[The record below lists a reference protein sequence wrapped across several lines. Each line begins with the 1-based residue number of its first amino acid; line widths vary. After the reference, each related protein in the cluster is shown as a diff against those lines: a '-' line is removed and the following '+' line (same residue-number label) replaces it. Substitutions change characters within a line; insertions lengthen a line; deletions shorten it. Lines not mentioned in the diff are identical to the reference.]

1 VPTIA
6 RELQLTQASLE
17 ELGIS
22 RDVRQLVSRHFDV
35 PSGAEAALQAMI
47 LGPGTP
53 AHSPTDL
60 ALGLDW
66 GKNRL
71 GQTLCR
77 ISPEAW
83 MRLLRRS
90 MRRKLRTLLQEYH
103 HPHASA
109 AMKSRYRL
117 TFILDITT
125 LLKVGKM
132 LGLAGMFYSGMLHRP
147 AHSIEVVVLYAVV
160 GEGWLCLPLDLRIR
174 KPDPPKGA
182 PCLTGIELAKA
193 MLEDL
198 RRSLACRFLG
208 LEGHFLVA
216 DAWFDEHHLLRR
228 AKQMCLLPIV
238 QGKISFVFEGLVQG
252 IPFEGSAED
261 LLERSDWRW
270 KCSPQCPTI
279 PYVRLLLRNPTFG
292 KVVVVLRKL
301 PTKEK
306 PDYLIGLDLSVTAP
320 RMLRAYRRRPWIETF
335 FEVCKATLRIEHF
348 KFRSLG
354 GIYGVVALRFLS
366 FVVFDY
372 AGRRLSHGHLTG
384 GQIVRTLRYHGTLW
398 LKQLLES
405 KALSQ
410 LTTSQTKAA

>member
-1 VPTIA
+1 MPTID

-22 RDVRQLVSRHFDV
+22 QDVRQLVSRHFEV
-35 PSGAEAALQAMI
+35 PSGAEATLQAML

-60 ALGLDW
+60 SLGLDW
-66 GKNRL
+66 GKNRM

-90 MRRKLRTLLQEYH
+90 MRRKLRGILQKYH
-103 HPHASA
+103 PPHASA
-109 AMKSRYRL
+109 AMKSRYRV

-132 LGLAGMFYSGMLHRP
+132 LGVAGMFYSGMLHRP

-160 GEGWLCLPLDLRIR
+160 GEGWMCLPLDLRIR
-174 KPDPPKGA
+174 KPDPPIGS
-182 PCLTGIELAKA
+182 PCLTGIQLAKA

-198 RRSLACRFLG
+198 HRSLACRFLG

-228 AKQMCLLPIV
+228 AKQMHLLPIV
-238 QGKISFVFEGLVQG
+238 QGKTSFVFEGIIQG
-252 IPFEGSAED
+252 IPFEGAAQD
-261 LLERSDWRW
+261 LLQHSQWTW
-270 KCSPQCPTI
+270 KVSPQCPEI
-279 PYVRLLLRNPTFG
+279 PYVRLILKNPTFG

-301 PTKEK
+301 PTKDK
-306 PDYLIGLDLSVTAP
+306 PDYLIGLDLSISAP
-320 RMLRAYRRRPWIETF
+320 RMLRAYRRRPWIEAF

-354 GIYGVVALRFLS
+354 GIYGVVVLRFLS
-366 FVVFDY
+366 FAVFDY

-405 KALSQ
+405 KVLSQ
-410 LTTSQTKAA
+410 PTTSQTKAA